1 MQRRQTIQIHESTK
15 LLEHGIVN
23 MTQHDTAKIVADG
36 AAVLTTVGVMVTWL
50 PPLASLF
57 TIIYLGLRIWESDT
71 VREMTKRT
79 KAKDAV
85 DE

>member
-1 MQRRQTIQIHESTK
+1 
-15 LLEHGIVN
+15 
-23 MTQHDTAKIVADG
+23 MTQHDTAKTVADG
-36 AAVLTTVGVMVTWL
+36 AAVLTTVGVMATWL

-71 VREMTKRT
+71 VREITKRT
-79 KAKDAV
+79 KASDAV

>member
-1 MQRRQTIQIHESTK
+1 
-15 LLEHGIVN
+15 
-23 MTQHDTAKIVADG
+23 MTQHDTAKAVADG

-71 VREMTKRT
+71 VRGLTNRKESVN
-79 KAKDAV
+79 AS

>member
-1 MQRRQTIQIHESTK
+1 
-15 LLEHGIVN
+15 
-23 MTQHDTAKIVADG
+23 MTQHDTAKAVADG

-57 TIIYLGLRIWESDT
+57 TIIYLGLRIWETDT
-71 VREMTKRT
+71 VRKLTNRKGNSN
-79 KAKDAV
+79 AS

>member
-1 MQRRQTIQIHESTK
+1 LQD
-15 LLEHGIVN
+15 GN
-23 MTQHDTAKIVADG
+23 ADMTQHDTAKAVADG
-36 AAVLTTVGVMVTWL
+36 AAVLTTVGVMATWL

-71 VREMTKRT
+71 VRELTKRK
-79 KAKDAV
+79 KASNAI

>member
-1 MQRRQTIQIHESTK
+1 
-15 LLEHGIVN
+15 
-23 MTQHDTAKIVADG
+23 MTQHDTAKAVADG

-71 VREMTKRT
+71 VREITNRKRGSV
-79 KAKDAV
+79 AS

>member
-1 MQRRQTIQIHESTK
+1 
-15 LLEHGIVN
+15 
-23 MTQHDTAKIVADG
+23 MTQHDIPKAVADG

-57 TIIYLGLRIWESDT
+57 TIIYLGLRIWETDT
-71 VREMTKRT
+71 VRKLTNRK
-79 KAKDAV
+79 KADDAI

>member
-1 MQRRQTIQIHESTK
+1 MT
-15 LLEHGIVN
+15 EH
-23 MTQHDTAKIVADG
+23 HDTAKAVADG
-36 AAVLTTVGVMVTWL
+36 AAVLTTIGVMATWL

-71 VREMTKRT
+71 VRGLTKRKEAT
-79 KAKDAV
+79 NAS

>member
-1 MQRRQTIQIHESTK
+1 
-15 LLEHGIVN
+15 
-23 MTQHDTAKIVADG
+23 MTQHDTAKAVADG
-36 AAVLTTVGVMVTWL
+36 AAVLTTVGVMATWL

-71 VREMTKRT
+71 VREITNRKR
-79 KAKDAV
+79 ADNAV

>member
-1 MQRRQTIQIHESTK
+1 
-15 LLEHGIVN
+15 
-23 MTQHDTAKIVADG
+23 MTQHDTAKAVADG
-36 AAVLTTVGVMVTWL
+36 AAVLTTVGVMSTWL

-71 VREMTKRT
+71 VREMTKRPRNSN
-79 KAKDAV
+79 AS

>member
-1 MQRRQTIQIHESTK
+1 
-15 LLEHGIVN
+15 
-23 MTQHDTAKIVADG
+23 MTQHDTAKTIADG
-36 AAVLTTVGVMVTWL
+36 AAILTTVGVMATWL

-71 VREMTKRT
+71 IRGLTKRKEAT
-79 KAKDAV
+79 NAS

>member
-1 MQRRQTIQIHESTK
+1 
-15 LLEHGIVN
+15 
-23 MTQHDTAKIVADG
+23 MTQHDTARAVADG
-36 AAVLTTVGVMVTWL
+36 AAGLTTIGVMATRL

-71 VREMTKRT
+71 VRGMTNRKE
-79 KAKDAV
+79 AANAS

>member
-1 MQRRQTIQIHESTK
+1 
-15 LLEHGIVN
+15 
-23 MTQHDTAKIVADG
+23 MTQHDTAKAVADG
-36 AAVLTTVGVMVTWL
+36 AAVLTTVGVMATWL

-71 VREMTKRT
+71 VRGLTKRKEAT
-79 KAKDAV
+79 NAS

>member
-1 MQRRQTIQIHESTK
+1 
-15 LLEHGIVN
+15 
-23 MTQHDTAKIVADG
+23 MTQHDTAKAVADG
-36 AAVLTTVGVMVTWL
+36 AAVLTTIGVMATWL

-71 VREMTKRT
+71 VRKLTNRKGDSN
-79 KAKDAV
+79 AS

>member
-1 MQRRQTIQIHESTK
+1 
-15 LLEHGIVN
+15 
-23 MTQHDTAKIVADG
+23 MTQHDTAKAVADG

-57 TIIYLGLRIWESDT
+57 TIIYLGLRIWETDT
-71 VREMTKRT
+71 VRKLTNRKGDSN
-79 KAKDAV
+79 AS

>member
-1 MQRRQTIQIHESTK
+1 MQRQPTIRIRGSTK
-15 LLEHGIVN
+15 ACGRGIAN
-23 MTQHDTAKIVADG
+23 MTQHDTAKAVADS
-36 AAVLTTVGVMVTWL
+36 AAVLTTVGVMATWL

-71 VREMTKRT
+71 VREMTNRT
-79 KAKDAV
+79 KAANAI

>member
-1 MQRRQTIQIHESTK
+1 
-15 LLEHGIVN
+15 
-23 MTQHDTAKIVADG
+23 MTQHDTAKAVADG
-36 AAVLTTVGVMVTWL
+36 AAVLTSIGVMATWL

-71 VREMTKRT
+71 VREITNRK
-79 KAKDAV
+79 KADNAV

>member
-1 MQRRQTIQIHESTK
+1 
-15 LLEHGIVN
+15 
-23 MTQHDTAKIVADG
+23 MTQHDTAKAVADG
-36 AAVLTTVGVMVTWL
+36 AAVLTTVGVMATWL

-71 VREMTKRT
+71 VRGMTKRK
-79 KAKDAV
+79 KAENAI

>member
-1 MQRRQTIQIHESTK
+1 
-15 LLEHGIVN
+15 
-23 MTQHDTAKIVADG
+23 MTDQLDIPKAVADG

-57 TIIYLGLRIWESDT
+57 TIIYLGLRIWETDT
-71 VREMTKRT
+71 VRKLTNRKRGSN
-79 KAKDAV
+79 AS